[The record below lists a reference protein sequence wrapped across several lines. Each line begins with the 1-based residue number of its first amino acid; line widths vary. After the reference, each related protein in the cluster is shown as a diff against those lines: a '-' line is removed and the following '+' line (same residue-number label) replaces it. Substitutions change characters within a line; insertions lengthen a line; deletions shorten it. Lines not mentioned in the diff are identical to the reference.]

1 MPLKKL
7 PYKTLDSLIADNLS
21 KEEWEQT
28 VKVINEVK
36 PARQRGWLTKEE
48 LVIICR
54 WKSPRVIHHINSN
67 HPNTIKSLSQKAFSC
82 SSEEVKITE
91 LVKLRGVSLP
101 MASSILMLTNPKRYG
116 VIDIRVWE
124 ILFETG
130 TVQSNS
136 KGTDF
141 KFEEWN
147 TYLEI
152 LRFFAGK
159 FKVKA
164 RDIERTLFLVHKKYQ
179 DGQLYSNLTKAIN
192 IK

>member
-21 KEEWEQT
+21 KVEWEQT
-28 VKVINEVK
+28 VKVINEIK

-67 HPNTIKSLSQKAFSC
+67 HPNTIKSLSQKAFSS

-130 TVQSNS
+130 TVQSNP
-136 KGTDF
+136 KGIDF
-141 KFEEWN
+141 KYEEWN
-147 TYLEI
+147 TYLLT

-179 DGQLYSNLTKAIN
+179 EGQLYSNLTKA
-192 IK
+192 K